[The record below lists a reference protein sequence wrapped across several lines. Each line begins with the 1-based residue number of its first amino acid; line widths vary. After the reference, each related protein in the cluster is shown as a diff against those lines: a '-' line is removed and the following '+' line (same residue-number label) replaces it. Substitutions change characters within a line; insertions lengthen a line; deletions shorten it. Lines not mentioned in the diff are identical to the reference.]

1 MTAREVTVLALD
13 SCLTEVMAIPGALD
27 AMLVDHTSGM
37 AVSFS
42 GQPNGVDADKAAA
55 ALTEMLRASMDGLAR
70 TCPGDTVRIGDLLIS
85 TDQGHHLIRVM
96 DTLFEGPLVIYV
108 RLDAER
114 SNIALARHRLRAIS
128 EQLLA

>member
-1 MTAREVTVLALD
+1 
-13 SCLTEVMAIPGALD
+13 MAIPGALD

-42 GQPNGVDADKAAA
+42 GPPHGVDADTAAA
-55 ALTEMLRASMDGLAR
+55 ALTEMLRASMDGLSR
-70 TCPGDTVRIGDLLIS
+70 TCPGDAVRIGDLLIS
-85 TDQGHHLIRVM
+85 TDRGHHLIRLM

-108 RLDAER
+108 RLDVER